1 MNNAEIKTGL
11 TKVMTS
17 IQDAFSVWIKKQTPQ
32 YIRETVRRELDKHH
46 AEILRKL
53 LGFDKNWNK
62 WELDHCNGRKGESTA
77 GDYLRRHQLNAVMEW
92 LEQVE
97 LPKVTAEMERNLK
110 KEFRQDVNRALS
122 RKLEVLADE
131 FAEKEA
137 EKLIKKYTK
146 NFEIDSQLDLQH
158 LLTEKDKE

>member
-11 TKVMTS
+11 TNVMES

-32 YIRETVRRELDKHH
+32 YIKETVRRELDKDS

-53 LGFDKNWNK
+53 LGFDKNWNA
-62 WELDHCNGRKGESTA
+62 WELDHCNGRKGESSA
-77 GDYLRRHQLNAVMEW
+77 GDYLVKHQAAAVNEW

-97 LPKVTAEMERNLK
+97 LPKITKEMEKALQN
-110 KEFRQDVNRALS
+110 EFIQDVHRTLA
-122 RKLEVLADE
+122 RKLEIFANE
-131 FAEKEA
+131 FAEEEA
-137 EKLIKKYTK
+137 QRLIDKYIK
-146 NFEIDSQLDLQH
+146 DFEIDSQLNLQH